1 MTSRSENLQ
10 GGVVMLIGVGAF
22 TLMDAGLKVLSGSYP
37 PLQVASLRC
46 LASLPIIAV
55 WVGFSGGFRQL
66 LRIRVRLHV
75 VRAILGIIALASFAF
90 GVRHIP
96 LSEAYSIFF
105 VAPLLITAFAV
116 PFLGEQVEWQRWMA
130 IAAGLCGVVIVLR
143 PAGSA
148 VITLAGVSVLI
159 CAVAYALSAIMVRIL
174 GRTDS
179 TQSMVFWLMAMTG
192 AGAGVMAIPQWRPIQ
207 PQHWIVIAGIAV
219 TGSLG
224 QWGITEAFRRGEA
237 SFIAPFEYTALAW
250 GLLLDWFFWQAVPG
264 LRTFAGAAVIIAC
277 GVYLIRRER
286 VYLEAEHP

>member
-1 MTSRSENLQ
+1 
-10 GGVVMLIGVGAF
+10 MLIGVGAF